1 MYIHRKTMS
10 LKNLFLTTRLQGAA
24 REAQEVLGEEQVLV
38 GAQLRG
44 CQGPCWQNKL
54 QKSVSDQITWET
66 LRVNDE
72 KNHCQSLSKVV
83 RLLEKCTNRYIPD
96 FLLTD
101 AAKLL
106 ALQNCFFFGE
116 KTAQNKKLMK
126 FSSTSKTTRFVLCFL
141 FCFFKGT
148 VYVYFGDRQ
157 PWFSILWIRMKGNAF
172 EYFPLFRSAID
183 STCSNDQ
190 RRFSV
195 KCKHFIEKKRR
206 RTKLPTGMQNSVFLA
221 FTNPYLEFSKCSF
234 KRTQSF
240 CMNYTF

>member
-1 MYIHRKTMS
+1 MHKQIYTWFFTDWRRKIAC
-10 LKNLFLTTRLQGAA
+10 F
-24 REAQEVLGEEQVLV
+24 
-38 GAQLRG
+38 
-44 CQGPCWQNKL
+44 
-54 QKSVSDQITWET
+54 
-66 LRVNDE
+66 
-72 KNHCQSLSKVV
+72 
-83 RLLEKCTNRYIPD
+83 
-96 FLLTD
+96 
-101 AAKLL
+101 AKLL
-106 ALQNCFFFGE
+106 FLWRKNCSEQEINEIFFNF
-116 KTAQNKKLMK
+116 QDYQICIM
-126 FSSTSKTTRFVLCFL
+126 FPFL
-141 FCFFKGT
+141 FFKGT

-206 RTKLPTGMQNSVFLA
+206 RTKLPTGTQNSVFLA
-221 FTNPYLEFSKCSF
+221 FTNPNLEFSKCSF